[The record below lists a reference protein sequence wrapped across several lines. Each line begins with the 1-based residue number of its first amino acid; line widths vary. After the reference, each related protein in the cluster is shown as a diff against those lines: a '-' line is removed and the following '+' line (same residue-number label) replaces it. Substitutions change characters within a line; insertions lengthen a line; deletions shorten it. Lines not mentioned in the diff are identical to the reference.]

1 MSLEQ
6 VPSEQLTTREA
17 AALIG
22 RSPAAVKAALNRGV
36 LPGIRLLDGWRI
48 TRADLFTWHTG
59 TRPSPRPSSRR
70 WEHAANLLAEFGSLS
85 VDELGLL
92 LDRHPGNAR
101 KYLAILKAEGRAER
115 LPDGQWV
122 LIKSQAGA
130 A

>member
-6 VPSEQLTTREA
+6 TQPEQLTTREA
-17 AALIG
+17 SALIG
-22 RSPAAVKAALNRGV
+22 RSPAAVKSALNRGE
-36 LPGIRLLDGWRI
+36 LPGTRLLDGWRVS
-48 TRADLFTWHTG
+48 RADLFTWHTG
-59 TRPSPRPSSRR
+59 TRPSPRRSSRP
-70 WEHAANLLAEFGSLS
+70 WEHAADLLAEFGSLS

-92 LDRHPGNAR
+92 LGRHPGNAR

-115 LPDGQWV
+115 LPDRQWV